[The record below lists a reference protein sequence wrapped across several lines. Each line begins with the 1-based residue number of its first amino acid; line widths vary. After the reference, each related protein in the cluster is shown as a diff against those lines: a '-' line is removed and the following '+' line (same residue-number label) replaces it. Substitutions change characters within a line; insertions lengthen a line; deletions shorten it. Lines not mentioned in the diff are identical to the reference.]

1 MPTTGRGLPSLR
13 RAVAALAVRRRPSA
27 IPPVRRAGA
36 AVSVIA
42 LAALSLAA
50 CTGAPDTGSATG
62 AAGKI
67 ALLLPDAKTARYET
81 FDRPLFEA
89 KVAELGEYDVLYSNA
104 DQDAAKQQ
112 QQAESA
118 LAAGTGVLVLDP
130 VDANA
135 AVSIVASANAKGVPV
150 ISYDRL
156 VAGGDL
162 AYYISFDNQKV
173 GQLQAAA
180 FVDGVLEDGGAS
192 SDGILMVNGSP
203 TDSNAA
209 LFKRGAHDIIDE
221 SGLRVL
227 AEYDTPG
234 WSPEKAQEWVAGQ
247 IAQHGDAIVGVYA
260 ANDATAGGAIA
271 ALRVANIDPL
281 PIVTGQDAELSAIQ
295 RIITGDQYM
304 TVYKAIKPQA
314 ELAAQVAVALLNGE
328 EVTAPMEIDGTP
340 TTLLDPVAVRIDDI
354 MDTVVADGFWSVEDI
369 CTPVYADACEAAGIG

>member
-1 MPTTGRGLPSLR
+1 MPLLQRIARRMPGHRRLR
-13 RAVAALAVRRRPSA
+13 SATLAASALLVTAALLTGC
-27 IPPVRRAGA
+27 AGA
-36 AVSVIA
+36 
-42 LAALSLAA
+42 
-50 CTGAPDTGSATG
+50 TAPEREGR
-62 AAGKI
+62 I

-89 KVAELGEYDVLYSNA
+89 KVAELGDYDVLYANA

-162 AYYISFDNQKV
+162 AYYVSFDNEKV
-173 GQLQAAA
+173 GRLQADA
-180 FVDGVLEDGGAS
+180 FVAAVEAAGGG
-192 SDGILMVNGSP
+192 GILMVNGSP

-209 LFKRGAHDIIDE
+209 LFKRGAHEVIDPT
-221 SGLRVL
+221 GLRVL

-234 WSPEKAQEWVAGQ
+234 WNPEKAQEWVAGQ
-247 IAQHGDAIVGVYA
+247 IAQHGRSIAGVYA

-271 ALRVANIDPL
+271 AMRAAGVSPM
-281 PIVTGQDAELSAIQ
+281 PVVTGQDAELSAIQ
-295 RIITGDQYM
+295 RILTGDQHM

-314 ELAAQVAVALLNGE
+314 ELAAEVAVALLRGE
-328 EVTAPMEIDGTP
+328 EVTAPMEIEGTP
-340 TTLLDPVAVRIDDI
+340 ATLLDPVAVTIDNI
-354 MDTVVADGFWSVEDI
+354 METVVADGFWTIDDI
-369 CTPVYADACEAAGIG
+369 CTPAYADACAAAGIG